1 MNSVV
6 EAALVVIYGKAC
18 SSRTEM
24 RVIIRAEEEIEYA
37 ILF

>member
-6 EAALVVIYGKAC
+6 KSALVIIDSKAC

-24 RVIIRAEEEIEYA
+24 RVIIRTEEEVENA